1 MIGGKQGTGFSW
13 MELGWLAIPV
23 GFAGFVL
30 ASAPGAWLRHRGWGA
45 VQLPYRRVRS
55 IPTDLR
61 GFASRILDVRLT
73 SALSFR
79 MQEVLFQ
86 NRPNH
91 WSRIWPSSVAVSRW
105 LLEQLQGS
113 LPVSAKEL
121 GCGMGLVSMT
131 LAHLGIRTEGTDRE
145 PTALAFA
152 ARNAERNALQGFS
165 ASYLDWSEPEGEAS
179 SLLVAADIL
188 YEQET
193 PALVFALLQ
202 TAGLLLPS
210 GRLLIGGPR
219 ARPAP
224 LKELI
229 LMLAD
234 QGYSH
239 FEEMRLV
246 DWEGRTEEIDVHLLG
261 RPA

>member
-1 MIGGKQGTGFSW
+1 M
-13 MELGWLAIPV
+13 
-23 GFAGFVL
+23 
-30 ASAPGAWLRHRGWGA
+30 
-45 VQLPYRRVRS
+45 
-55 IPTDLR
+55 
-61 GFASRILDVRLT
+61 LT

-91 WSRIWPSSVAVSRW
+91 WSRIWPSSVALSRW
-105 LLEQLQGS
+105 LLEQIKGS
-113 LPVSAKEL
+113 LPLSAKEL

-131 LAHLGIRTEGTDRE
+131 LAHLGIATEGTDRE

-152 ARNAERNALQGFS
+152 LSNAERNALVGFS
-165 ASYLDWSEPEGEAS
+165 ASYLDWSEPIGEATQ
-179 SLLVAADIL
+179 LMVAADIM

-193 PALVFALLQ
+193 PALVFRLLQ
-202 TAGLLLPS
+202 TAGMLLPL
-210 GRLLIGGPR
+210 GRLIIGGPR
-219 ARPAP
+219 VRAAP

-229 LMLAD
+229 SMLAD

-239 FEEMRLV
+239 LEALRLV
-246 DWEGRTEEIDVHLLG
+246 DWEGRIEEIDIHVLT